1 MLTPNPMK
9 ISDKSQPL
17 VSVIMPVYNAERYL
31 GEAVESILSQT
42 FADFELIAIDDCST
56 DGSLAILKSFAEK
69 DKRVLVLENERN
81 LGVTPTLNRGLAIAH
96 GELIAR
102 MDAVDVSLPER
113 LEKQAAF
120 LEAHPEIG
128 LVSGDAVAIDAE
140 GCAIPEAFALIREP
154 GYIKWLLHF
163 TCPITHPAVMG
174 RKALF
179 EQAGGYDPAL
189 RYAQDYDLW
198 QRMSHFTHIT
208 NIPDTLVGRRVHSQ
222 SIGAAHRGE
231 QMHSHKLVQQRAFSR
246 LLKQQVSMDEIS
258 ALRTRSQ
265 TAAPRQTLAMLRQAR
280 QLFLSQN
287 ALTAREK
294 GLVRRDY
301 AFRVYRVAN
310 ENRNNP
316 TCWLPLVYAFLLSP
330 GLFRRVFRALG
341 RRIQTKPSERIEQ

>member
-1 MLTPNPMK
+1 M
-9 ISDKSQPL
+9 I
-17 VSVIMPVYNAERYL
+17 SVIMPVYNAERYL
-31 GEAVESILSQT
+31 NQAVESILCQT

-56 DGSLAILKSFAEK
+56 DGSLAMLKSFVERDA
-69 DKRVLVLENERN
+69 RVRLLENAQN
-81 LGVTPTLNRGLAIAH
+81 LGITPTLNRGIQAAR

-102 MDAVDVSLPER
+102 MDADDISLPDR
-113 LEKQAAF
+113 LEKQVTF
-120 LEAHPEIG
+120 LQAHPEIG
-128 LVSGDAVAIDAE
+128 LVSGDAVAIDAQ
-140 GCAIPEAFALIREP
+140 GSSIPEEFALISEP

-179 EQAGGYDPAL
+179 EQAGGYDPEIL
-189 RYAQDYDLW
+189 YAEDYDLW
-198 QRMSHFTHIT
+198 QRMSQFASLSNLPNVLIKKRAHAQTIGVT
-208 NIPDTLVGRRVHSQ
+208 RRETMM
-222 SIGAAHRGE
+222 R
-231 QMHSHKLVQQRAFSR
+231 SHKLVQQRAFSR
-246 LLKQQVSMDEIS
+246 LLKRQVSMDEIS

-316 TCWLPLVYAFLLSP
+316 TCWLPLITSFFANPSLV
-330 GLFRRVFRALG
+330 RRVFRALG
-341 RRIQTKPSERIEQ
+341 RRFQTEPAGRSEL